1 MTSPDLSGGARSGA
15 QQPRPSGFSA
25 GWALLA
31 AAALIAA
38 VSLAPAA
45 SEAQGRVK
53 HAHFAKI
60 AGTQLAPVKAYGSK
74 TAPIR
79 MDVFTDYA
87 CPTCRV
93 LFLQTLQPLIREYA
107 ASGKVYLV
115 QHDYPLELA
124 GHEKSSQAARWA
136 NVAAQFGQFEPV
148 EAALYQNQAGWAAS
162 GDIAKYVAAVVPD
175 AEFKRMAKV
184 METCEAPGPRGRPG
198 GVDASPHPCAIDA
211 YIEKDIVLANEIPLQ
226 ATPTY
231 IITYKGQRLPPG
243 TGYVSWP
250 VMRQFF
256 DNLLK
261 Q

>member
-1 MTSPDLSGGARSGA
+1 MARTL
-15 QQPRPSGFSA
+15 P
-25 GWALLA
+25 
-31 AAALIAA
+31 
-38 VSLAPAA
+38 
-45 SEAQGRVK
+45 
-53 HAHFAKI
+53 
-60 AGTQLAPVKAYGSK
+60 APVKTYGSK

-93 LFLQTLQPLIREYA
+93 LFLQTLQPLISDYA
-107 ASGKVYLV
+107 ASGKVYVV
-115 QHDYPLELA
+115 QHDYPLELP
-124 GHEKSSQAARWA
+124 GHENSSQAARWA

-148 EAALYQNQAGWAAS
+148 EAALYQNQSAWAAS
-162 GDIAKYVAAVVPD
+162 GDIAKYVAAAVPD

-184 METCEAPGPRGRPG
+184 METCQAPGPRGRPG
-198 GVDASPHPCAIDA
+198 SVDASPHPCAIDP
-211 YIEKDIVLANEIPLQ
+211 YIEKDIVLANQIPLQ